1 MDSPKG
7 KTRKKL
13 YLLPHCGDE
22 TITYYNK
29 ANKINYCN
37 IAPLKCYDGA
47 VPQGYAIGTGW
58 YFISW
63 SFKGITNNI
72 SQSWSPPAGKL
83 EKKVRLCP
91 RKWLMLFFLKFQ
103 RNNQKNA
110 SAMDSAKGKT
120 GEKGCLFTVLWRWNN
135 HTLWQSHSKRMAN
148 KLLSHAIRQQK
159 THKNVISIYYK
170 KTRTIEHG
178 WRFFPWLCHR
188 KRLMLYFLKFQRSNQ

>member
-1 MDSPKG
+1 MYAEGIPFVHYFCLSRYVIHIFCASSGSAERDKG
-7 KTRKKL
+7 FGCVFPSTINNKMAHDGLRVQW
-13 YLLPHCGDE
+13 YLQCR
-22 TITYYNK
+22 
-29 ANKINYCN
+29 
-37 IAPLKCYDGA
+37 
-47 VPQGYAIGTGW
+47 
-58 YFISW
+58 
-63 SFKGITNNI
+63 
-72 SQSWSPPAGKL
+72 QSCLRFLCK
-83 EKKVRLCP
+83 RLCP
-91 RKWLMLFFLKFQ
+91 RKWLMLFSSKFQ
-103 RNNQKNA
+103 RDNQKNA

-188 KRLMLYFLKFQRSNQ
+188 KRLMLSFLKL

>member
-1 MDSPKG
+1 M
-7 KTRKKL
+7 
-13 YLLPHCGDE
+13 E
-22 TITYYNK
+22 
-29 ANKINYCN
+29 
-37 IAPLKCYDGA
+37 
-47 VPQGYAIGTGW
+47 
-58 YFISW
+58 
-63 SFKGITNNI
+63 
-72 SQSWSPPAGKL
+72 AGKIL
-83 EKKVRLCP
+83 RHYLVDTLKNTPPFSSRPRHSQQLPVPPFKFQRLCP
-91 RKWLMLFFLKFQ
+91 RKWLMLFSLKFQ

-170 KTRTIEHG
+170 KIRTIEHG

>member
-1 MDSPKG
+1 MCDCLRLCYRKWLILFSLKLQRDKRKNALTVDPAKG
-7 KTRKKL
+7 NTRKKL
-13 YLLPHCGDE
+13 YFLPHCGDE
-22 TITYYNK
+22 TTAYYNR

-103 RNNQKNA
+103 RNNQKNT
-110 SAMDSAKGKT
+110 SAKGKT
-120 GEKGCLFTVLWRWNN
+120 GEKGCLFSVLWRWNH
-135 HTLWQSHSKRMAN
+135 HT
-148 KLLSHAIRQQK
+148 
-159 THKNVISIYYK
+159 
-170 KTRTIEHG
+170 
-178 WRFFPWLCHR
+178 PW
-188 KRLMLYFLKFQRSNQ
+188 